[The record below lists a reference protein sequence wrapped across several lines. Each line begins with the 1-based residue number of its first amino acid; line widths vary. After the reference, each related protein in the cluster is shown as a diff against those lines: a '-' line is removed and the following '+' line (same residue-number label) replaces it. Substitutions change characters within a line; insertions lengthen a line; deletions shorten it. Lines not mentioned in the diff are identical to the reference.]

1 MAIQDST
8 GRRFGAAL
16 LLVALAGCAPGTQE
30 SAEAPKG
37 AELDCS
43 ARADTRLR
51 SMSNAGIRPTSA
63 LGLPAGRYALP
74 ATRNPTQLVV
84 MFHGNHNES
93 CSWRNHLRS
102 VAALGAV
109 GVAMDYTGQHDR
121 DGVENYGW
129 YVREGA
135 ADSIVA
141 AQALLKRYPS
151 LTTVIAFGVSMGG
164 NASGIAVASP
174 DAVRADGSPLFDY
187 WIDIEGVNNLAEEY
201 LIIRAVAQ
209 SGNADAVAAV
219 AEIEEQNGGAIE
231 DVPEAYA
238 EITNVAN
245 ADLMGYLKGA
255 VVVSGIDDGLV
266 STDQTPQMAASLEA
280 LGVPTH
286 LYTVVLKGEAES
298 GSTATGLVLGNVDP
312 AYESPFAGHGW
323 EGSDTHLVMRTG
335 LDALFALLGGQAPVS
350 GYTLVTGSA
359 AGSIP

>member
-1 MAIQDST
+1 MTVRGMALR
-8 GRRFGAAL
+8 GGLAAAVVL
-16 LLVALAGCAPGTQE
+16 ALSACAPAVEE
-30 SAEAPKG
+30 SGG
-37 AELDCS
+37 AGKAGELNCA
-43 ARADTRLR
+43 ARKDDRLKA
-51 SMSNAGIRPTSA
+51 MSDAGIRTTSS
-63 LGLPAGRYALP
+63 LGLPAGRYAVP
-74 ATRNPTQLVV
+74 AAKNPTQLVV

-121 DGVENYGW
+121 DGIENYGW

-135 ADSIVA
+135 ADSIA
-141 AQALLKRYPS
+141 AAKALLKKFPS
-151 LTTVIAFGVSMGG
+151 ITTVIAFGVSMGG
-164 NASGIAVASP
+164 NSSGIAVASP

-201 LIIRAVAQ
+201 LIIRAVAE
-209 SGNADAVAAV
+209 SGNGDAVAAV

-238 EITNVAN
+238 AITNVAN

-255 VVVSGIDDGLV
+255 VVVSGADDGLV
-266 STDQTPQMAASLEA
+266 STDQTPQMGTALEA
-280 LGVPTH
+280 LGVPTRI
-286 LYTVVLKGEAES
+286 YTVVLKGEAES
-298 GSTATGLVLGNVDP
+298 GSTATSIVLGNVDP

-335 LDALFALLGGQAPVS
+335 LDALFALLGGEAPTS
-350 GYTLVTGSA
+350 GYTVVTGSA
-359 AGSIP
+359 AGTIP